1 MSFPF
6 RIDPAL
12 DLVLERTVDVP
23 PHLVWLAWTT
33 PEHVKKWFTPAPW
46 RTTAC
51 EIDLR
56 PGGRFFTVM
65 EGPQGEHFQNE
76 GCWLELVPNRRL
88 SWTNALAPGFRP
100 VPPAATSGDTVSFP
114 FTAIV
119 SMEAHGAQGTRYRA
133 VALHQN
139 PKDREVHAGMGF
151 DQGWGKALE
160 QLVAAM
166 KALPGGAQQ

>member
-23 PHLVWLAWTT
+23 PPLVWLAWTT
-33 PEHVKKWFTPAPW
+33 PEHLKKWFTPAPW

-56 PGGRFFTVM
+56 PGGRFFTTM
-65 EGPQGEHFQNE
+65 QGPEGQRFDNE
-76 GCWLELVPNRRL
+76 GCWLELVANRRL

-100 VPPAATSGDTVSFP
+100 VVPAATCGDTGAFA

-119 SMEAHGAQGTRYRA
+119 SMEPHGAHGTRYSA
-133 VALHQN
+133 VALHQSA
-139 PKDREVHAGMGF
+139 KDREVHSNMGF
-151 DQGWGKALE
+151 EQGWGKALD

-166 KALPGGAQQ
+166 KALPGSAP